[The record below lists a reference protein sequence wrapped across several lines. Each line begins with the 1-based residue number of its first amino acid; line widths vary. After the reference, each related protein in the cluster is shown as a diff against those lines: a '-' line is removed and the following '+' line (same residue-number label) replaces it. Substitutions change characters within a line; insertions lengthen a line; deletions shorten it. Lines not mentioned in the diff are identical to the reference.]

1 MAKKV
6 AIANQKGGVGKTT
19 TAINLAAG
27 LALIDRP
34 TLLID
39 TDPQAHATL
48 GLGVT
53 EIAASLYE
61 VIIGTKPIKD
71 TVVHSPVPKL
81 DIVPA
86 AVALVGCEVELT
98 AVADRESKLKNAI
111 TELENDY
118 EFILIDCPPSLGI
131 LTVNALAA
139 ADGVLI
145 PVQCEYYSL
154 EGLSKLVETLNLV
167 KNRLNPQLG
176 IDGVLLTM
184 FDSRLNLAQ
193 QVAKEVR
200 DFFKTRVFEVMIP
213 RNVRLAEA
221 PSFGKPIFHY
231 DIHSSGAQAYL
242 ALVREFLNHG

>member
-1 MAKKV
+1 MAKKI

-27 LALIDRP
+27 LALIDRS

-48 GLGVT
+48 GMGITQV
-53 EIAASLYE
+53 EASLYE
-61 VIIGTKPIKD
+61 TLLGTKPIKE
-71 TVVHSPVPKL
+71 TIVHTAVPKL

-86 AVALVGCEVELT
+86 HVSLVGCEVELT
-98 AVADRESKLKNAI
+98 NTTDRESRLKNALR
-111 TELENDY
+111 EVDDDY
-118 EFILIDCPPSLGI
+118 EFILIDCPPSLGV
-131 LTVNALAA
+131 LTINALAA

-154 EGLSKLVETLNLV
+154 EGLSRLVETLNLV
-167 KNRLNPQLG
+167 KDRLNPHLN
-176 IDGVLLTM
+176 IEGVLLTM

-193 QVAKEVR
+193 QVAQEVKK
-200 DFFKTRVFEVMIP
+200 FFKTRVFEVTIP

-242 ALVREFLNHG
+242 SLVREFLNHG